1 MARADLLVNLV
12 RAGISGDK
20 ASFRDVVEA
29 LAAEER
35 SKRHEGLADRLTKAL
50 NGASHFSL
58 FNADAAAPQGTSG
71 RDFLTERVPELNL
84 GSLVLP
90 MHVQE
95 SLSDLIEEN
104 HRADLLRSYGLQ
116 PRHRILLAGPPGNGK
131 TSVAEGLAESL
142 SRPLLTVRY
151 DALIGS
157 YLGETNQRLRQL
169 FDYVKTRAC
178 VLFFDEFDAIGKE
191 RGDRQETGEI
201 KRVVSSLLME
211 IDSLPSYVMVVAA
224 TNHEELLDRAV
235 WRRFQLKL
243 PLPSPTPDEVSE
255 FFYRVFEVPKN
266 QWAAVLRELRKVGID
281 NYAEA
286 ADFVIDVRRR
296 SVLSGGATPVQ
307 DVIRERAN
315 HWARRIRAPNVG
327 DGSHETSFEDEHTTA
342 RRSR

>member
-12 RAGISGDK
+12 RAGIGGDK
-20 ASFRDVVEA
+20 ASFREVVEA

-35 SKRHEGLADRLTKAL
+35 AKRHDGLADRLIKAV
-50 NGASHFSL
+50 NSMSQFSL
-58 FNADAAAPQGTSG
+58 FSPDQVAPQASTG
-71 RDFLTERVPELNL
+71 RDFITERVPELNL
-84 GSLVLP
+84 GALVLP
-90 MHVQE
+90 LHVQQALAE
-95 SLSDLIEEN
+95 LIEEN

-116 PRHRILLAGPPGNGK
+116 PRHRLLLAGPPGNGK

-142 SRPLLTVRY
+142 NRPLLTVRY

-169 FDYVKTRAC
+169 FDYVKSLGC

-235 WRRFQLKL
+235 WRRFQLRLAL
-243 PLPSPTPDEVSE
+243 PGPTEEELME
-255 FFYRVFEVPKN
+255 FFHRIFDVSKI
-266 QWAAVLRELRKVGID
+266 QWAAVSREIRAIGID

-286 ADFVIDVRRR
+286 ADFVTDVRRR
-296 SVLSGGATPVQ
+296 SILSGGATPVQ
-307 DVIRERAN
+307 DVVRERAN
-315 HWARRIRAPNVG
+315 HWARRIKAPVIG
-327 DGSHETSFEDEHTTA
+327 DRSVETAFADEHPAA